1 MVESR
6 WDIRRELSRRAVD
19 AGYTIA
25 HLRQRGDDLDEI
37 YRRYFEKGDEKN
49 DEGNTGKNKGFL
61 SRYRKER

>member
-6 WDIRRELSRRAVD
+6 WDVRRELGRRAGE

-49 DEGNTGKNKGFL
+49 EGSSGKNKGFL